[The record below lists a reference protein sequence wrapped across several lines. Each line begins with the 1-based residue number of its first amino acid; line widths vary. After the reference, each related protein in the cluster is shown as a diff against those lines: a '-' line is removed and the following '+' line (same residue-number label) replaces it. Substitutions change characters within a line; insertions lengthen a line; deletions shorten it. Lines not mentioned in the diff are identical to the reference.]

1 MGVNTAPE
9 RPVAVV
15 GETNTFSVSFT
26 SILDGS
32 ELLTGTP
39 DVVEVTS
46 TDLTIV
52 NFTPTSDKGTVST
65 TALTINNVTVPI
77 GEAVQF
83 KVTGHLAATAE
94 YTIKITAGT
103 DATPAQTKVRKIIF
117 KAEA

>member
-1 MGVNTAPE
+1 MSVNTAPE

-15 GETNTFSVSFT
+15 GETNTHSVSFAN
-26 SILDGS
+26 ILDGS

-52 NFTPTSDKGTVST
+52 NFTPTSDKGTVNT
-65 TALTINNVTVPI
+65 AALTINNVTVPI

-83 KVTGHLAATAE
+83 KASGYVAGTT
-94 YTIKITAGT
+94 YTIRITAGT
-103 DATPAQTKVRKIIF
+103 DATPAQTKVRYVKF